1 MPRQDVSRFNP
12 DIGCISRIS
21 SIVSLPMKRIADRRI
36 VKRNDG
42 IEVPFT
48 TLGECMPYRKLP
60 RNLDA
65 IVATLILTDDPSW
78 DASSRKWFIGKSFYE
93 FAEHRLGITRGGNQY
108 RRLREQF
115 NYWLRTA
122 YTINDLGRGQVD
134 SGGQFVVAEAW
145 HVPWV
150 DAEEWAQHPEDKDC
164 WVQFSEMFIRKVVE
178 ETPVPIDSSVLREL
192 NRIKSPLS
200 LDIYLWLNRRMSY
213 LHHPSLVTWDQLRRQ
228 FGSSAQAMKKFKQ
241 TFKAA
246 LVHVR
251 DAWDGLDLTVNDD
264 NGVTLFPSATHVPT
278 LARTRKRE
286 RDEEFAARSSASRS
300 KSSAGHRSG
309 EGGYWQNIVGWG
321 KVFTSQ
327 ALFEVGTARGHL
339 EGVLPQDECPF
350 CPYDHRNR
358 EFHGSVNM
366 G

>member
-1 MPRQDVSRFNP
+1 
-12 DIGCISRIS
+12 
-21 SIVSLPMKRIADRRI
+21 
-36 VKRNDG
+36 
-42 IEVPFT
+42 
-48 TLGECMPYRKLP
+48 
-60 RNLDA
+60 
-65 IVATLILTDDPSW
+65 
-78 DASSRKWFIGKSFYE
+78 
-93 FAEHRLGITRGGNQY
+93 
-108 RRLREQF
+108 
-115 NYWLRTA
+115 
-122 YTINDLGRGQVD
+122 
-134 SGGQFVVAEAW
+134 
-145 HVPWV
+145 
-150 DAEEWAQHPEDKDC
+150 
-164 WVQFSEMFIRKVVE
+164 MFIRKVVKE
-178 ETPVPIDSSVLREL
+178 NPVPIDSSVLREL

>member
-1 MPRQDVSRFNP
+1 MNSR
-12 DIGCISRIS
+12 
-21 SIVSLPMKRIADRRI
+21 SIVWASRA
-36 VKRNDG
+36 
-42 IEVPFT
+42 E
-48 TLGECMPYRKLP
+48 
-60 RNLDA
+60 
-65 IVATLILTDDPSW
+65 ATST
-78 DASSRKWFIGKSFYE
+78 
-93 FAEHRLGITRGGNQY
+93 
-108 RRLREQF
+108 
-115 NYWLRTA
+115 
-122 YTINDLGRGQVD
+122 
-134 SGGQFVVAEAW
+134 GGQFVVAEAW

-164 WVQFSEMFIRKVVE
+164 WVQFSEMFIRKVVKE
-178 ETPVPIDSSVLREL
+178 NPVPIDSSVLREL

-321 KVFTSQ
+321 KFFTSQ